1 MRRPWTSKDDAILR
15 REYGVMPTR
24 DLMVLLNRSKN
35 SIGGRTRLLG
45 IKTGRWWTPEQIAEF
60 TRLYPDTDSAEL
72 AAHFGRSIEG
82 VYGLAFSMGLKKSA
96 EYRHRVQ
103 ARTNRNLLELGK
115 GHRIQPGNVPWNKGK
130 KGWCGEGCERTQFKK
145 GQVPHTWRPL
155 GTERISKDGYLER
168 KVTDLQGVK
177 NYRAVHLLN
186 WEAVNG
192 PLPAGHAVVF
202 KDGNKHNVALDN
214 LELITRAEL
223 MRRNTRHRLPPE
235 LNAVIQLRGVL
246 NRIINNKQREADEE
260 SHGRFA

>member
-1 MRRPWTSKDDAILR
+1 VCSS
-15 REYGVMPTR
+15 
-24 DLMVLLNRSKN
+24 DL
-35 SIGGRTRLLG
+35 
-45 IKTGRWWTPEQIAEF
+45 
-60 TRLYPDTDSAEL
+60 
-72 AAHFGRSIEG
+72 
-82 VYGLAFSMGLKKSA
+82 
-96 EYRHRVQ
+96 
-103 ARTNRNLLELGK
+103 
-115 GHRIQPGNVPWNKGK
+115 
-130 KGWCGEGCERTQFKK
+130 
-145 GQVPHTWRPL
+145 PHTWRPL

-246 NRIINNKQREADEE
+246 NRIINNKKREADEE